1 MKTIVDLAVQTLGP
15 VLFVLLLAGAILG
28 IVIGTLLVFDS
39 ARVMRWN
46 DALNRWFSSGSTA
59 ELLDRSVE
67 IKRAVYRSHRLV
79 GLLLFGGA
87 FFTLD
92 SLAFGFT
99 TTALVR
105 TLRGTADSALLGIMF
120 ETVRIFLIIGNV
132 FALLAAVVLV
142 FRPSLLKGLENW
154 ADRSYSYS
162 GRESAEKL
170 NVMRYQPDDFVRAR
184 PKVVGTVVL
193 LGSIYALAGLSLL
206 LH

>member
-1 MKTIVDLAVQTLGP
+1 M
-15 VLFVLLLAGAILG
+15 
-28 IVIGTLLVFDS
+28 
-39 ARVMRWN
+39 
-46 DALNRWFSSGSTA
+46 
-59 ELLDRSVE
+59 
-67 IKRAVYRSHRLV
+67 
-79 GLLLFGGA
+79 
-87 FFTLD
+87 
-92 SLAFGFT
+92 
-99 TTALVR
+99 
-105 TLRGTADSALLGIMF
+105 
-120 ETVRIFLIIGNV
+120 RIFLIIGNV

-154 ADRSYSYS
+154 ADRNYTYS